1 MGSIHSCAPEVLRV
15 WYSAA
20 PMRIFVL
27 GVGAAGSL
35 LLQQLVRQGHR
46 VSCGDRDP
54 ERARRFLGKASP
66 IPVHDVNARNIRSIL
81 KAARG
86 TQLLI
91 NACPAVVN
99 KIILR
104 AALRLRA
111 HYLDMAAHLTES
123 PFRAEQLRFAT
134 AFQHIRR
141 TAVITA
147 GVAPGLTNL
156 LIAAGADLLDTVETV
171 YVRLYEATE
180 SDSPVSQWS
189 AEVAFDEAVSRPRL
203 YRHGRFRLGQR
214 FSGREIFR
222 FPAPIG
228 PASVVLAAQD
238 EVVTVPHVIPLR
250 TMDAKIGG
258 ADIEQLRRWYR
269 QGKLRKSRG
278 LVPSQFP
285 RTPTPGTVNQLL
297 RRGILHNARFAAAVI
312 VEGTKR
318 GQPTLVRWDATVPSL
333 YLLRRRG
340 LLCSPIAWATAEMA
354 ALFVKHFPRKLFGV
368 HPPEAVPAEIRRAI
382 LRDTRSRGIHLR
394 KLVTSRTPKKR

>member
-1 MGSIHSCAPEVLRV
+1 
-15 WYSAA
+15 
-20 PMRIFVL
+20 MRIFVL
-27 GVGAAGSL
+27 GVGATGSL
-35 LLQQLVRQGHR
+35 LVQLLKREGHR

-54 ERARRFLGKASP
+54 ERARRFLGVTSSIP
-66 IPVHDVNARNIRSIL
+66 IHEVNARNIRSIV
-81 KAARG
+81 KAAEG

-99 KIILR
+99 KTVLR
-104 AALRLRA
+104 AALRLRT
-111 HYLDMAAHLTES
+111 HYLDMAAHLAEN
-123 PFRAEQLRFAT
+123 PFQAEQLRFET
-134 AFQHIRR
+134 DFQDIRR

-156 LIAAGADLLDTVETV
+156 LIAASADLLDTVETV
-171 YVRLYEATE
+171 HVRLYEATE

-203 YRHGRFRLGQR
+203 YDHGRFQLGQR
-214 FSGREIFR
+214 FGGREVFR
-222 FPAPIG
+222 FPSPIG
-228 PASVVLAAQD
+228 PVGVVLAAQD
-238 EVVTVPHVIPLR
+238 EVVTVPQVIPLR

-285 RTPTPGTVNQLL
+285 RTPTPGTVHQLL
-297 RRGILHNARFAAAVI
+297 HRGILHNARFAAAVI
-312 VEGTKR
+312 VEGTKQ
-318 GQPTLVRWDATVPSL
+318 GQPTLVRWDVTVPSL

-354 ALFVKHFPRKLFGV
+354 ALFVKHCPRKLVGV
-368 HPPEAVPAEIRRAI
+368 HPPEAFPAEIRQAI
-382 LRDTRSRGIHLR
+382 LRDARFRGIQ
-394 KLVTSRTPKKR
+394 LVKQVIPSPFKKR

>member
-1 MGSIHSCAPEVLRV
+1 
-15 WYSAA
+15 
-20 PMRIFVL
+20 MRIFVL
-27 GVGAAGSL
+27 GVGATGSL
-35 LLQQLVRQGHR
+35 LVQLLRRQGHR
-46 VSCGDRDP
+46 VSCGDRNP
-54 ERARRFLGKASP
+54 ERARRFFGKVSP
-66 IPVHDVNARNIRSIL
+66 IPVHEVNARNIRSIV

-86 TQLLI
+86 AQLLI
-91 NACPAVVN
+91 NACPAVLN

-104 AALRLRA
+104 AALRLRT

-123 PFRAEQLRFAT
+123 PFWAEQLRFET
-134 AFQHIRR
+134 GFHGIRR
-141 TAVITA
+141 SAVITA

-156 LIAAGADLLDTVETV
+156 LIAASADLFETVETV
-171 YVRLYEATE
+171 HIRLYEATE

-203 YRHGRFRLGQR
+203 YRQGHFRLGQR

-228 PASVVLAAQD
+228 PVSVVLAAQD

-285 RTPTPGTVNQLL
+285 RTPTPGTMHQLL
-297 RRGILHNARFAAAVI
+297 HRGILHNARFAAAVI
-312 VEGTKR
+312 VEGTKH
-318 GQPTLVRWDATVPSL
+318 GQTTLVRWDATVPSL

-354 ALFVKHFPRKLFGV
+354 ALFVKHFPRKLLGV
-368 HPPEAVPAEIRRAI
+368 HPPEAVPTEIRRAI
-382 LRDTRSRGIHLR
+382 LRDARYRGIHLSKR
-394 KLVTSRTPKKR
+394 VTSSLPKKR